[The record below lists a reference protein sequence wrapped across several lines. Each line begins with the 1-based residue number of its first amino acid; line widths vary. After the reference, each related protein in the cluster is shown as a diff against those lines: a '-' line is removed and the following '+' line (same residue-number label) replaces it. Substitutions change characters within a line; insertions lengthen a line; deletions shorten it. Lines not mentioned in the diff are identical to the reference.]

1 MGALSELRKKYGL
14 DPYASNREKPAVMF
28 DPKTGRQTVVPR
40 SMPREESERAANDS
54 GPSSASEPKSE
65 EDLIKSRAN
74 RRQTSAREK
83 YANRDKE
90 LTDAKTAVDTAALD
104 NDKAV
109 LEEALYNLYAAQE
122 SSFDRAVA
130 KAESK
135 LEQAKRQ
142 NENNKSRAI
151 SAAGAKAE
159 QLKQSQDLAQPK
171 QELEAARA
179 AQYYHNQ
186 NKTVAA
192 IEEDIKNS
200 PEYFAALNE
209 VQQENDTSGG
219 NIHERGMV
227 QGTYGQRKID
237 AVTDEQK
244 AVQRVLEQRGDT
256 EKLADYNEY
265 LSQTTNKQLAEEDY
279 EKLQN
284 SGKVAQLLGYL
295 GGGLGGVASW
305 GATGVE
311 NIRRALGGEYRPID
325 TNSEWYSGSRVQ
337 AQAEEELL
345 KDIDS
350 PAARWFAQAGLSL
363 ADMAVKLP
371 FGPVGMMAAFGAE
384 TAGNVAYDSLQ
395 RGATPDQAFANG
407 TIAGLAEGLVSAIP
421 VDRLFKVARGGA
433 SALLSKQG
441 VKQVLQQAGLEAN
454 EELITQYSQTIADIA
469 TMGNKSNW
477 ALEYQDYIAQGY
489 SDKEAKEMT
498 NFDFFIKEPLLAA
511 AAGGMM
517 GGIMGAGATAKSGGL
532 SKTGKRQ
539 TELANLKQLQQILDE
554 LKERMTANGSNLLA
568 AAPEHLMLA
577 SPYTEENI
585 YFLPEGSLGQR
596 LALPEGER
604 PLAIGRQ
611 GEPMLYADKNGEI
624 SLDKPWER
632 AAPPT
637 PETNFIADRFGNVQ
651 NAAIKGF
658 LPEKTGAENSWES
671 LVNEKLSK
679 AKGEEL
685 SRLLQEIEERIA
697 LLQIE
702 KNQALAA
709 LPQQVPNNAFSED
722 VRSAIIEERTK
733 YIEQSYAEAL
743 ERLEKMAAE
752 AEIRQAVYGNEVLA
766 NANKSSGQN
775 VPEANNIVRV
785 MSAEAQKAEYDR
797 EMAVLYVQWQYELAQ
812 IQEMP
817 DGRVKDRRIQELKD
831 WCEQEINKLK
841 NKYHQPLVS
850 ITQNGYNVD
859 NGGMN
864 NGEQTANYDRW
875 GMGENQPAGSYRG
888 IYEGL
893 PRMQESSSG
902 ITSGGENGFG
912 NSGVSGQFRLTVS
925 PSIDEALTH
934 EKVPVIGLKDY
945 SNNYNSFAAGLQRNI
960 EENPFG
966 AFVSPHKASELA
978 ADGTK
983 VFMAPDGYTGFA
995 VFSDGNIG
1003 AVFNNENRP
1012 GGARKATLRE
1022 MIPTALYH
1030 GGNKLDCFD
1039 GALTKMYAQYG
1050 FIPVCKIAFDDAQA
1064 PANWNYERDGRPDI
1078 IFWMHNGDSPETV
1091 IDKMGTYPTP
1101 DTSNLPHFGTD
1112 YDKAYAYRDILQA
1125 TGFREDS
1132 FPSVPSEPTE
1142 NIPGDTVA
1150 NNATFNNS
1158 LTQAGNKEPVFSMP
1172 ETKGIEKDLGASEGQ
1187 EEKAFSQFAN
1197 ENIQKAAENDRVSRE
1212 IASALAGKT
1221 HKISSREKVADK
1233 ARETINKYGMEA
1245 IANYLNKKA
1254 IDNKAATD
1262 TEIAAGIMAIQE
1274 YSRLS
1279 RQNSQGSNDEYGAK
1293 ALDLANVMDSLAT
1306 TAGRALN
1313 MYKIIQKE
1321 LPGGLLRYANRQLQK
1336 EDLPPLEQDEI
1347 NTFNDLL
1354 EMSNRAEELND
1365 LTEQIIKDKKSL
1377 LNKDK
1382 IRGKAALKAIEAK
1395 IAEMFPDMSKEY
1407 RGYAAQVLLYKDS
1420 SEIGDWMTLLTQ
1432 KMVADKKPATA
1443 VDKYRAYQRI
1453 NLLLNTKTNLR
1464 NIGGNAMQTILETTS
1479 DAVGT
1484 GIDKLIAGKTGNRTV
1499 AMPSAKAAWEG
1510 AIKGGSD
1517 AISAYRTNTLG
1528 IQGDNRYADNQ
1539 VSPSDVFSNGNI
1551 LGRIGNRLNKATS
1564 FLLTF
1569 GDKIFSGSRE
1579 AVVKQELTQ
1588 LREQGK
1594 LDITDEEIAEI
1605 ARRQALQVTYQD
1617 DTGLSDFIINTRRNI
1632 SGETKA
1638 KRKNSS
1644 PNAIRALFAYTTL
1657 PFAKTPA
1664 NVLYRTLEYSAPGLV
1679 KSCID
1684 VAKIRKGGWD
1694 ITPAQQRRLV
1704 SAVSRGIVGVGL
1716 EGLGAI
1722 LFANNLLSGSAPD
1735 DEAEKKEREMLG
1747 ITDNSVKVKV
1757 GDKYYWV
1764 DFSSLGPLPAA
1775 MNVGANIYKEIT
1787 DEFGEDPSVAAAAL
1801 DVIKTML
1808 AAPINDVT
1816 GDSLWE
1822 GIIDIA
1828 DYAHE
1833 NDVAGLI
1840 QEVLG
1845 DTAVQMVPLSSF
1857 MRAVTTLTDPYVR
1870 ETSSEG
1876 EIGWTGNRIISQIPL
1891 LSSTLPIKYDVHGEA
1906 KKRAIGDS
1914 FADKLYSA
1922 FFAVGNAS
1930 EDKSKDEVVEELLR
1944 LYNDSEDSSV
1954 LLDKAPYSI
1963 KKGGETY
1970 PLVGENRSQY
1980 QHTMGSLGKG
1990 TVNELINSPEFNYA
2004 TTEQQIDMVA
2014 KALGYGKDTAKTDFF
2029 DQTGVAY
2036 DKDSYKLKYRLD
2048 RAKSYG
2054 VDPGVAVTVYDR
2066 MGKVDGNGPKA
2077 TILINTAGLTK
2088 DQQKKIAHDYF
2099 GEKSETFSNNLAT
2112 AIDNNYAEEF
2122 VNAYTR
2128 KNSYKYDI
2136 EQVSDYLNATG
2147 LSYRQKAKIMEMLNW
2162 GYGGQRSPKQYTK
2175 YLN

>member
-14 DPYASNREKPAVMF
+14 DPYASNRDKPAVML
-28 DPKTGRQTVVPR
+28 DPKTGRQTAVPR
-40 SMPREESERAANDS
+40 SMPREENERAANDG
-54 GPSSASEPKSE
+54 GPSSASEPKDVRSSLYGKTKEMREKRKENALKKSE
-65 EDLIKSRAN
+65 EDLIKSREN

-209 VQQENDTSGG
+209 VQQEGNTSGG

-256 EKLADYNEY
+256 EKLAGYNEY

-295 GGGLGGVASW
+295 GGGLGGAASW

-454 EELITQYSQTIADIA
+454 EELVTQYSQTIADIA

-539 TELANLKQLQQILDE
+539 VELANLKQLQQVLDE

-585 YFLPEGSLGQR
+585 YSLPEGSLGQR
-596 LALPEGER
+596 LALPEGEQ

-611 GEPMLYADKNGEI
+611 GESMFYTGENGEI

-632 AAPPT
+632 PQPQT
-637 PETNFIADRFGNVQ
+637 DFTADRFGNAQ
-651 NAAIKGF
+651 NAAIRGF

-709 LPQQVPNNAFSED
+709 LPQQVPDSAFSED
-722 VRSAIIEERTK
+722 ARSAIIEERTK

-752 AEIRQAVYGNEVLA
+752 AEIRQAVYGNEALA
-766 NANKSSGQN
+766 NANKFSGQN
-775 VPEANNIVRV
+775 VPEANNIVRM
-785 MSAEAQKAEYDR
+785 MSDEAQKAEYDR
-797 EMAVLYVQWQYELAQ
+797 EISVLYVQCQYELAQ

-817 DGRVKDRRIQELKD
+817 DGPAKNRRIQKLKD
-831 WCEQEINKLK
+831 WYEQEASKLK
-841 NKYHQPLVS
+841 NKYHQPLVN
-850 ITQNGYNVD
+850 ITQNSYNID
-859 NGGMN
+859 NGGTN
-864 NGEQTANYDRW
+864 SGEQTANYDRL

-888 IYEGL
+888 IKEDI
-893 PRMQESSSG
+893 SSS
-902 ITSGGENGFG
+902 
-912 NSGVSGQFRLTVS
+912 
-925 PSIDEALTH
+925 
-934 EKVPVIGLKDY
+934 VPPK
-945 SNNYNSFAAGLQRNI
+945 
-960 EENPFG
+960 
-966 AFVSPHKASELA
+966 
-978 ADGTK
+978 
-983 VFMAPDGYTGFA
+983 
-995 VFSDGNIG
+995 
-1003 AVFNNENRP
+1003 
-1012 GGARKATLRE
+1012 
-1022 MIPTALYH
+1022 
-1030 GGNKLDCFD
+1030 
-1039 GALTKMYAQYG
+1039 
-1050 FIPVCKIAFDDAQA
+1050 
-1064 PANWNYERDGRPDI
+1064 
-1078 IFWMHNGDSPETV
+1078 
-1091 IDKMGTYPTP
+1091 
-1101 DTSNLPHFGTD
+1101 
-1112 YDKAYAYRDILQA
+1112 
-1125 TGFREDS
+1125 
-1132 FPSVPSEPTE
+1132 PTE
-1142 NIPGDTVA
+1142 NIPNGA
-1150 NNATFNNS
+1150 NTNSTTPDIS
-1158 LTQAGNKEPVFSMP
+1158 LTQAGNKEPASSMP
-1172 ETKGIEKDLGASEGQ
+1172 ETKGIEKDLRASEGQ
-1187 EEKAFSQFAN
+1187 GEEVLSQFAN
-1197 ENIQKAAENDRVSRE
+1197 ENIQKAAESDRVSRE

-1221 HKISSREKVADK
+1221 HKISSREKVVDK
-1233 ARETINKYGMEA
+1233 ARKTINKYGMEA
-1245 IANYLNKKA
+1245 IADYLNKKA

-1354 EMSNRAEELND
+1354 EMSNRAGELND

-1407 RGYAAQVLLYKDS
+1407 RGYAAKVLLYKDS

-1453 NLLLNTKTNLR
+1453 NLLLNTMTNLR

-1479 DAVGT
+1479 DVVGT
-1484 GIDKLIAGKTGNRTV
+1484 GIDKLISGKTGNRTV

-1517 AISAYRTNTLG
+1517 AILAYRTNTLG
-1528 IQGDNRYADNQ
+1528 IQGENRYADNQ

-1551 LGRIGNRLNKATS
+1551 LGRIGNPLNKGTS

-1579 AVVKQELTQ
+1579 AVVKQELSQ

-1632 SGETKA
+1632 SGEAKA
-1638 KRKNSS
+1638 RRKNSS

-1808 AAPINDVT
+1808 AAPINDVS

-1822 GIIDIA
+1822 GLVDAFNYID
-1828 DYAHE
+1828 E
-1833 NDVAGLI
+1833 KDVAGLM

-1845 DTAVQMVPLSSF
+1845 DAAVQMVPLSSF

-1876 EIGWTGNRIISQIPL
+1876 EIGWTGNRIISQIPF

-2029 DQTGVAY
+2029 DQTEVAY

-2054 VDPGVAVTVYDR
+2054 VDPGVTVAVYDR

-2088 DQQKKIAHDYF
+2088 DQRKKIAHDYF

-2112 AIDNNYAEEF
+2112 AIDNNYAKEF

-2128 KNSYKYDI
+2128 KNSYDYDI

-2147 LSYRQKAKIMEMLNW
+2147 LSYRQKVKIMEMLNW
-2162 GYGGQRSPKQYTK
+2162 GRGGKQTPKQYTK

>member
-1 MGALSELRKKYGL
+1 
-14 DPYASNREKPAVMF
+14 
-28 DPKTGRQTVVPR
+28 
-40 SMPREESERAANDS
+40 
-54 GPSSASEPKSE
+54 
-65 EDLIKSRAN
+65 
-74 RRQTSAREK
+74 
-83 YANRDKE
+83 
-90 LTDAKTAVDTAALD
+90 
-104 NDKAV
+104 
-109 LEEALYNLYAAQE
+109 
-122 SSFDRAVA
+122 
-130 KAESK
+130 
-135 LEQAKRQ
+135 
-142 NENNKSRAI
+142 
-151 SAAGAKAE
+151 
-159 QLKQSQDLAQPK
+159 
-171 QELEAARA
+171 
-179 AQYYHNQ
+179 
-186 NKTVAA
+186 
-192 IEEDIKNS
+192 
-200 PEYFAALNE
+200 
-209 VQQENDTSGG
+209 
-219 NIHERGMV
+219 
-227 QGTYGQRKID
+227 
-237 AVTDEQK
+237 
-244 AVQRVLEQRGDT
+244 
-256 EKLADYNEY
+256 
-265 LSQTTNKQLAEEDY
+265 
-279 EKLQN
+279 
-284 SGKVAQLLGYL
+284 
-295 GGGLGGVASW
+295 
-305 GATGVE
+305 
-311 NIRRALGGEYRPID
+311 
-325 TNSEWYSGSRVQ
+325 
-337 AQAEEELL
+337 
-345 KDIDS
+345 
-350 PAARWFAQAGLSL
+350 
-363 ADMAVKLP
+363 
-371 FGPVGMMAAFGAE
+371 
-384 TAGNVAYDSLQ
+384 
-395 RGATPDQAFANG
+395 
-407 TIAGLAEGLVSAIP
+407 
-421 VDRLFKVARGGA
+421 
-433 SALLSKQG
+433 
-441 VKQVLQQAGLEAN
+441 
-454 EELITQYSQTIADIA
+454 
-469 TMGNKSNW
+469 
-477 ALEYQDYIAQGY
+477 
-489 SDKEAKEMT
+489 
-498 NFDFFIKEPLLAA
+498 
-511 AAGGMM
+511 M
-517 GGIMGAGATAKSGGL
+517 GGIMGAGATAKSGGFSNKSAQQADIEQLGQALDSVKEQNAGQMVGLDIDPETENGAQASDIAPEATQSEKSIL
-532 SKTGKRQ
+532 SSKEDLNEQLNLLTIQLNQDLAAVSEQFPESQYPPEIREAL
-539 TELANLKQLQQILDE
+539 TEQEQE
-554 LKERMTANGSNLLA
+554 RLKEEYSQNVN
-568 AAPEHLMLA
+568 
-577 SPYTEENI
+577 
-585 YFLPEGSLGQR
+585 R
-596 LALPEGER
+596 LR
-604 PLAIGRQ
+604 
-611 GEPMLYADKNGEI
+611 K
-624 SLDKPWER
+624 
-632 AAPPT
+632 
-637 PETNFIADRFGNVQ
+637 
-651 NAAIKGF
+651 
-658 LPEKTGAENSWES
+658 
-671 LVNEKLSK
+671 
-679 AKGEEL
+679 
-685 SRLLQEIEERIA
+685 
-697 LLQIE
+697 
-702 KNQALAA
+702 
-709 LPQQVPNNAFSED
+709 
-722 VRSAIIEERTK
+722 
-733 YIEQSYAEAL
+733 EAL
-743 ERLEKMAAE
+743 EI
-752 AEIRQAVYGNEVLA
+752 EIQGLYEEENAVNNEIDAA
-766 NANKSSGQN
+766 NA
-775 VPEANNIVRV
+775 
-785 MSAEAQKAEYDR
+785 
-797 EMAVLYVQWQYELAQ
+797 
-812 IQEMP
+812 
-817 DGRVKDRRIQELKD
+817 
-831 WCEQEINKLK
+831 
-841 NKYHQPLVS
+841 
-850 ITQNGYNVD
+850 D
-859 NGGMN
+859 N
-864 NGEQTANYDRW
+864 TA
-875 GMGENQPAGSYRG
+875 
-888 IYEGL
+888 
-893 PRMQESSSG
+893 
-902 ITSGGENGFG
+902 
-912 NSGVSGQFRLTVS
+912 
-925 PSIDEALTH
+925 
-934 EKVPVIGLKDY
+934 
-945 SNNYNSFAAGLQRNI
+945 
-960 EENPFG
+960 
-966 AFVSPHKASELA
+966 
-978 ADGTK
+978 
-983 VFMAPDGYTGFA
+983 
-995 VFSDGNIG
+995 
-1003 AVFNNENRP
+1003 
-1012 GGARKATLRE
+1012 
-1022 MIPTALYH
+1022 
-1030 GGNKLDCFD
+1030 
-1039 GALTKMYAQYG
+1039 
-1050 FIPVCKIAFDDAQA
+1050 
-1064 PANWNYERDGRPDI
+1064 
-1078 IFWMHNGDSPETV
+1078 
-1091 IDKMGTYPTP
+1091 
-1101 DTSNLPHFGTD
+1101 
-1112 YDKAYAYRDILQA
+1112 
-1125 TGFREDS
+1125 
-1132 FPSVPSEPTE
+1132 
-1142 NIPGDTVA
+1142 
-1150 NNATFNNS
+1150 NNS
-1158 LTQAGNKEPVFSMP
+1158 LTQAGNKEPASSMP
-1172 ETKGIEKDLGASEGQ
+1172 ETKGIEKDLRASEGQ
-1187 EEKAFSQFAN
+1187 GEKVFSQFAN
-1197 ENIQKAAENDRVSRE
+1197 ENIQKAAESDRINRE

-1221 HKISSREKVADK
+1221 HKISSQEKVADT
-1233 ARETINKYGMEA
+1233 ARKTINKYGMEA

-1254 IDNKAATD
+1254 INNKAATD

-1354 EMSNRAEELND
+1354 EMSKRAEELND

-1407 RGYAAQVLLYKDS
+1407 RGYAAKVLLYKDS

-1453 NLLLNTKTNLR
+1453 NLLLNVKTNLR

-1479 DAVGT
+1479 DVVGT
-1484 GIDKLIAGKTGNRTV
+1484 GIDKLISGKTGNRTV

-1510 AIKGGSD
+1510 AIRGGSD
-1517 AISAYRTNTLG
+1517 AILAYRTNTLG

-1551 LGRIGNRLNKATS
+1551 LGRTGNPLNKATS

-1638 KRKNSS
+1638 KRENSS

-1684 VAKIRKGGWD
+1684 VARIRKGGWD

-1787 DEFGEDPSVAAAAL
+1787 DEFGEGPSVANAAL
-1801 DVIKTML
+1801 DVIENIL
-1808 AAPINDVT
+1808 AAPINDVS

-1822 GIIDIA
+1822 GLVDTFNYL
-1828 DYAHE
+1828 DDK
-1833 NDVAGLI
+1833 DVAGLM
-1840 QEVLG
+1840 QETLG
-1845 DTAVQMVPLSSF
+1845 DAAVQMVPLSSF

-1876 EIGWTGNRIISQIPL
+1876 EIGWTGNRIISQIPF

-1906 KKRAIGDS
+1906 KKRAIGDN

-1922 FFAVGNAS
+1922 FFAIGNAS

-1970 PLVGENRSQY
+1970 PLVGEDRSQY

-2014 KALGYGKDTAKTDFF
+2014 KALGYGEDTAKTDFF
-2029 DQTGVAY
+2029 DQTEVAY

-2054 VDPGVAVTVYDR
+2054 VAPGVAVTVYDR

-2162 GYGGQRSPKQYTK
+2162 GYGGKRSPKQYTK

>member
-1 MGALSELRKKYGL
+1 M
-14 DPYASNREKPAVMF
+14 
-28 DPKTGRQTVVPR
+28 
-40 SMPREESERAANDS
+40 
-54 GPSSASEPKSE
+54 
-65 EDLIKSRAN
+65 
-74 RRQTSAREK
+74 
-83 YANRDKE
+83 
-90 LTDAKTAVDTAALD
+90 
-104 NDKAV
+104 
-109 LEEALYNLYAAQE
+109 
-122 SSFDRAVA
+122 
-130 KAESK
+130 
-135 LEQAKRQ
+135 
-142 NENNKSRAI
+142 
-151 SAAGAKAE
+151 
-159 QLKQSQDLAQPK
+159 
-171 QELEAARA
+171 
-179 AQYYHNQ
+179 
-186 NKTVAA
+186 
-192 IEEDIKNS
+192 
-200 PEYFAALNE
+200 
-209 VQQENDTSGG
+209 
-219 NIHERGMV
+219 
-227 QGTYGQRKID
+227 
-237 AVTDEQK
+237 
-244 AVQRVLEQRGDT
+244 
-256 EKLADYNEY
+256 
-265 LSQTTNKQLAEEDY
+265 SQTTNKQLAEEDY

-295 GGGLGGVASW
+295 GGGLGGAASW

-371 FGPVGMMAAFGAE
+371 FGPAGMMVAFGAE

-407 TIAGLAEGLVSAIP
+407 TIAGLAESLVSAIP

-454 EELITQYSQTIADIA
+454 EELITQYAQTIADIA

-517 GGIMGAGATAKSGGL
+517 GGIMGTGATAKSGGL
-532 SKTGKRQ
+532 SNKSAQQADIEQLGQALDGVKEQ
-539 TELANLKQLQQILDE
+539 NAGQMAELDIDPETENGVQASDIAPEATQSEKSILSSKEDLNEQLNLLTIQLNQDLATVSEQFPESQYPPEIREALIEQEQERLKEEYSQNVNRLRKEALEIEIQGLYEEENAVNNEIDAAVDKIYNYVYGGEENGNGNRRLLGQQILSGAQQGI
-554 LKERMTANGSNLLA
+554 TTGGSGKASVSDSPRSGDVSGSSGFAINKDSAGKLL
-568 AAPEHLMLA
+568 P
-577 SPYTEENI
+577 
-585 YFLPEGSLGQR
+585 
-596 LALPEGER
+596 
-604 PLAIGRQ
+604 
-611 GEPMLYADKNGEI
+611 
-624 SLDKPWER
+624 
-632 AAPPT
+632 
-637 PETNFIADRFGNVQ
+637 PETQKRLKDTDITDENGNVLELFHWTP
-651 NAAIKGF
+651 NTEFTEFGEGDIGF
-658 LPEKTGAENSWES
+658 HFGSE
-671 LVNEKLSK
+671 
-679 AKGEEL
+679 
-685 SRLLQEIEERIA
+685 
-697 LLQIE
+697 
-702 KNQALAA
+702 NQATNRAINTGHD
-709 LPQQVPNNAFSED
+709 PETD
-722 VRSAIIEERTK
+722 GRYVRVYLNIKHPAIITSDQYGWGASQTAFQAWRSG
-733 YIEQSYAEAL
+733 YITQ
-743 ERLEKMAAE
+743 
-752 AEIRQAVYGNEVLA
+752 
-766 NANKSSGQN
+766 
-775 VPEANNIVRV
+775 
-785 MSAEAQKAEYDR
+785 AEYDNIFR
-797 EMAVLYVQWQYELAQ
+797 LSQQYG
-812 IQEMP
+812 I
-817 DGRVKDRRIQELKD
+817 
-831 WCEQEINKLK
+831 
-841 NKYHQPLVS
+841 
-850 ITQNGYNVD
+850 
-859 NGGMN
+859 
-864 NGEQTANYDRW
+864 NYDSAASKAFRELLESKGYD
-875 GMGENQPAGSYRG
+875 GMIYRNDF
-888 IYEGL
+888 E
-893 PRMQESSSG
+893 
-902 ITSGGENGFG
+902 
-912 NSGVSGQFRLTVS
+912 
-925 PSIDEALTH
+925 
-934 EKVPVIGLKDY
+934 
-945 SNNYNSFAAGLQRNI
+945 
-960 EENPFG
+960 
-966 AFVSPHKASELA
+966 
-978 ADGTK
+978 ADGDSYIA
-983 VFMAPDGYTGFA
+983 FHPEQIIWA
-995 VFSDGNIG
+995 DGN
-1003 AVFNNENRP
+1003 ADN
-1012 GGARKATLRE
+1012 
-1022 MIPTALYH
+1022 TA
-1030 GGNKLDCFD
+1030 
-1039 GALTKMYAQYG
+1039 
-1050 FIPVCKIAFDDAQA
+1050 
-1064 PANWNYERDGRPDI
+1064 
-1078 IFWMHNGDSPETV
+1078 
-1091 IDKMGTYPTP
+1091 
-1101 DTSNLPHFGTD
+1101 
-1112 YDKAYAYRDILQA
+1112 
-1125 TGFREDS
+1125 
-1132 FPSVPSEPTE
+1132 
-1142 NIPGDTVA
+1142 
-1150 NNATFNNS
+1150 NNS
-1158 LTQAGNKEPVFSMP
+1158 LTQAGNEEPVFSMP

-1187 EEKAFSQFAN
+1187 GEEVLSQFAN
-1197 ENIQKAAENDRVSRE
+1197 ENIQNAAESDKVSRE

-1221 HKISSREKVADK
+1221 HRISSREKVADT
-1233 ARETINKYGMEA
+1233 ARKTINKYGMEA

-1336 EDLPPLEQDEI
+1336 ENLPPLEQDEI

-1354 EMSNRAEELND
+1354 EMSNRAEELDD

-1382 IRGKAALKAIEAK
+1382 IRGKAALKAIEAR

-1407 RGYAAQVLLYKDS
+1407 RGYAAQILLYKDS

-1432 KMVADKKPATA
+1432 KMVADKMPATA
-1443 VDKYRAYQRI
+1443 VDKYRAFQRI
-1453 NLLLNTKTNLR
+1453 NLLLNVKTNLR

-1479 DAVGT
+1479 DVVGT
-1484 GIDKLIAGKTGNRTV
+1484 GIDKLISEKTGNRTV

-1517 AISAYRTNTLG
+1517 AILAYRTNTLG
-1528 IQGDNRYADNQ
+1528 VQGENRYADNQ

-1551 LGRIGNRLNKATS
+1551 LGRTGNRLNKGTS
-1564 FLLTF
+1564 FLLAF

-1579 AVVKQELTQ
+1579 AVVKQELMQ

-1638 KRKNSS
+1638 KRENSS
-1644 PNAIRALFAYTTL
+1644 PNAIRTLFAYTTL
-1657 PFAKTPA
+1657 PFAKTPP

-1716 EGLGAI
+1716 QGLGAI

-1787 DEFGEDPSVAAAAL
+1787 DEFGEGPSVANAAL
-1801 DVIKTML
+1801 DVIENIL
-1808 AAPINDVT
+1808 AAPINDVS

-1822 GIIDIA
+1822 GLVDTFNYL
-1828 DYAHE
+1828 DDK
-1833 NDVAGLI
+1833 DVAGLM
-1840 QEVLG
+1840 QETLG
-1845 DTAVQMVPLSSF
+1845 DAAVQMVPLSSF

-1876 EIGWTGNRIISQIPL
+1876 EIGWTGNRIISQIPF

-1906 KKRAIGDS
+1906 KKRAIGDN

-1930 EDKSKDEVVEELLR
+1930 EDKSKDKAVEELLR

-2004 TTEQQIDMVA
+2004 TTDQQIDMVA
-2014 KALGYGKDTAKTDFF
+2014 KALGYGEDTAKTDFF
-2029 DQTGVAY
+2029 DQTEVAY

-2054 VDPGVAVTVYDR
+2054 VDPGVAITVYDR
-2066 MGKVDGNGPKA
+2066 MGKVGGNGPKA

-2088 DQQKKIAHDYF
+2088 DQKKKIAYDYF
-2099 GEKSETFSNNLAT
+2099 GESSETFSDSLAT

-2128 KNSYKYDI
+2128 KNSYDYGI

-2147 LSYRQKAKIMEMLNW
+2147 LSYRQKVKIMEMLNL
-2162 GYGGQRSPKQYTK
+2162 GTK

>member
-14 DPYASNREKPAVMF
+14 DPYASNRDKPAVLV
-28 DPKTGRQTVVPR
+28 DPKTGRQTAVPR
-40 SMPREESERAANDS
+40 SMPREESERAANDGS
-54 GPSSASEPKSE
+54 PSSASEPKDVRSSLYGKTKEMREKRKENALKKSE
-65 EDLIKSRAN
+65 EDLIKSREN

-109 LEEALYNLYAAQE
+109 LEEALYNLYTAQE

-171 QELEAARA
+171 QELESARA

-209 VQQENDTSGG
+209 VQQEGNTSGG

-295 GGGLGGVASW
+295 GGGLGGAASW

-454 EELITQYSQTIADIA
+454 EELITQYAQTIADIA

-532 SKTGKRQ
+532 SNKSAQQ
-539 TELANLKQLQQILDE
+539 TDIEQLGQALDSVKEQNAGQMAELDIDPETENGVQASDIAPEATQSEKSILGSKEDLNEQLNLPTIQLNQDLAAVSEQFPESQYLPEIREALIE
-554 LKERMTANGSNLLA
+554 QEQERLKEEYSQNVN
-568 AAPEHLMLA
+568 
-577 SPYTEENI
+577 
-585 YFLPEGSLGQR
+585 R
-596 LALPEGER
+596 LR
-604 PLAIGRQ
+604 
-611 GEPMLYADKNGEI
+611 K
-624 SLDKPWER
+624 
-632 AAPPT
+632 
-637 PETNFIADRFGNVQ
+637 
-651 NAAIKGF
+651 
-658 LPEKTGAENSWES
+658 
-671 LVNEKLSK
+671 
-679 AKGEEL
+679 
-685 SRLLQEIEERIA
+685 
-697 LLQIE
+697 
-702 KNQALAA
+702 
-709 LPQQVPNNAFSED
+709 
-722 VRSAIIEERTK
+722 
-733 YIEQSYAEAL
+733 EAL
-743 ERLEKMAAE
+743 EIEIQGLYEEENAANN
-752 AEIRQAVYGNEVLA
+752 EIDAA
-766 NANKSSGQN
+766 NA
-775 VPEANNIVRV
+775 
-785 MSAEAQKAEYDR
+785 
-797 EMAVLYVQWQYELAQ
+797 
-812 IQEMP
+812 
-817 DGRVKDRRIQELKD
+817 
-831 WCEQEINKLK
+831 
-841 NKYHQPLVS
+841 
-850 ITQNGYNVD
+850 D
-859 NGGMN
+859 N
-864 NGEQTANYDRW
+864 TA
-875 GMGENQPAGSYRG
+875 
-888 IYEGL
+888 
-893 PRMQESSSG
+893 
-902 ITSGGENGFG
+902 
-912 NSGVSGQFRLTVS
+912 
-925 PSIDEALTH
+925 
-934 EKVPVIGLKDY
+934 
-945 SNNYNSFAAGLQRNI
+945 
-960 EENPFG
+960 
-966 AFVSPHKASELA
+966 
-978 ADGTK
+978 
-983 VFMAPDGYTGFA
+983 
-995 VFSDGNIG
+995 
-1003 AVFNNENRP
+1003 
-1012 GGARKATLRE
+1012 
-1022 MIPTALYH
+1022 
-1030 GGNKLDCFD
+1030 
-1039 GALTKMYAQYG
+1039 
-1050 FIPVCKIAFDDAQA
+1050 
-1064 PANWNYERDGRPDI
+1064 
-1078 IFWMHNGDSPETV
+1078 
-1091 IDKMGTYPTP
+1091 
-1101 DTSNLPHFGTD
+1101 
-1112 YDKAYAYRDILQA
+1112 
-1125 TGFREDS
+1125 
-1132 FPSVPSEPTE
+1132 
-1142 NIPGDTVA
+1142 
-1150 NNATFNNS
+1150 NNS
-1158 LTQAGNKEPVFSMP
+1158 LTQAGNKEPASSMP
-1172 ETKGIEKDLGASEGQ
+1172 ETKGIEKYLGASKGQ
-1187 EEKAFSQFAN
+1187 GDEALSQFAN
-1197 ENIQKAAENDRVSRE
+1197 KNIQNAAESDRVSRE

-1245 IANYLNKKA
+1245 IADYLNKKA
-1254 IDNKAATD
+1254 INNKAATD

-1336 EDLPPLEQDEI
+1336 ENLPPLEQDEI

-1354 EMSNRAEELND
+1354 EMSKRAEELND

-1407 RGYAAQVLLYKDS
+1407 RGYAAQILLYKDS

-1479 DAVGT
+1479 DMVGT

-1517 AISAYRTNTLG
+1517 AVLAYRTNTLG

-1551 LGRIGNRLNKATS
+1551 LGRTGNPLNKATS

-1617 DTGLSDFIINTRRNI
+1617 DTGLSDFIINTRHNI

-1644 PNAIRALFAYTTL
+1644 PNAIRTLFAYTTL

-1704 SAVSRGIVGVGL
+1704 SAVSKGIVGVGL

-1845 DTAVQMVPLSSF
+1845 DAAVQMVPLSSF

-1876 EIGWTGNRIISQIPL
+1876 EIGWTGNRIISQIPF
-1891 LSSTLPIKYDVHGEA
+1891 LSSTLPVKYDVHGEA
-1906 KKRAIGDS
+1906 KKRAIGDN

-1922 FFAVGNAS
+1922 FFAIGNAS

-2029 DQTGVAY
+2029 DQTEVAY

-2054 VDPGVAVTVYDR
+2054 VAPGVAVAVYDR

-2099 GEKSETFSNNLAT
+2099 GESSETFSNNLAT

-2147 LSYRQKAKIMEMLNW
+2147 LNYRQKAKIMEMLNW
-2162 GYGGQRSPKQYTK
+2162 GYGGKRSPKQYTK

>member
-14 DPYASNREKPAVMF
+14 DPYASNRDKPAVML

-40 SMPREESERAANDS
+40 STPREESERAANDG
-54 GPSSASEPKSE
+54 GPSSASEPKDVRSSLYGKTKEMREKRKENALKKSE
-65 EDLIKSRAN
+65 EDLIKSRDN
-74 RRQTSAREK
+74 RRQTSARER

-109 LEEALYNLYAAQE
+109 LEEALYNLYTAQE

-142 NENNKSRAI
+142 NENSKTKAI

-192 IEEDIKNS
+192 IEEDIRNS

-209 VQQENDTSGG
+209 VQQEGNTSGG

-295 GGGLGGVASW
+295 GGGLGGAASW

-517 GGIMGAGATAKSGGL
+517 GGIMGAGATAKSGGFSNKSAQQADIEQLGQALDSVKEQNAGQMAELDIDPETENGVQASDIAPEATQNEKSIL
-532 SKTGKRQ
+532 SSKENLNEQLNLLTIQ
-539 TELANLKQLQQILDE
+539 LNQDLAAVSEQFPESQYPPEIREALIEQEQE
-554 LKERMTANGSNLLA
+554 RLKEEYSQNVN
-568 AAPEHLMLA
+568 
-577 SPYTEENI
+577 
-585 YFLPEGSLGQR
+585 R
-596 LALPEGER
+596 LR
-604 PLAIGRQ
+604 
-611 GEPMLYADKNGEI
+611 K
-624 SLDKPWER
+624 
-632 AAPPT
+632 
-637 PETNFIADRFGNVQ
+637 
-651 NAAIKGF
+651 
-658 LPEKTGAENSWES
+658 
-671 LVNEKLSK
+671 
-679 AKGEEL
+679 
-685 SRLLQEIEERIA
+685 
-697 LLQIE
+697 
-702 KNQALAA
+702 
-709 LPQQVPNNAFSED
+709 
-722 VRSAIIEERTK
+722 
-733 YIEQSYAEAL
+733 EAL
-743 ERLEKMAAE
+743 EI
-752 AEIRQAVYGNEVLA
+752 EIQGLYEEENAVNNEIDAA
-766 NANKSSGQN
+766 NADNT
-775 VPEANNIVRV
+775 ANN
-785 MSAEAQKAEYDR
+785 
-797 EMAVLYVQWQYELAQ
+797 
-812 IQEMP
+812 
-817 DGRVKDRRIQELKD
+817 
-831 WCEQEINKLK
+831 N
-841 NKYHQPLVS
+841 
-850 ITQNGYNVD
+850 
-859 NGGMN
+859 
-864 NGEQTANYDRW
+864 
-875 GMGENQPAGSYRG
+875 
-888 IYEGL
+888 
-893 PRMQESSSG
+893 
-902 ITSGGENGFG
+902 
-912 NSGVSGQFRLTVS
+912 
-925 PSIDEALTH
+925 
-934 EKVPVIGLKDY
+934 
-945 SNNYNSFAAGLQRNI
+945 
-960 EENPFG
+960 
-966 AFVSPHKASELA
+966 
-978 ADGTK
+978 
-983 VFMAPDGYTGFA
+983 
-995 VFSDGNIG
+995 
-1003 AVFNNENRP
+1003 
-1012 GGARKATLRE
+1012 
-1022 MIPTALYH
+1022 
-1030 GGNKLDCFD
+1030 
-1039 GALTKMYAQYG
+1039 
-1050 FIPVCKIAFDDAQA
+1050 
-1064 PANWNYERDGRPDI
+1064 
-1078 IFWMHNGDSPETV
+1078 
-1091 IDKMGTYPTP
+1091 
-1101 DTSNLPHFGTD
+1101 
-1112 YDKAYAYRDILQA
+1112 
-1125 TGFREDS
+1125 
-1132 FPSVPSEPTE
+1132 
-1142 NIPGDTVA
+1142 
-1150 NNATFNNS
+1150 

-1172 ETKGIEKDLGASEGQ
+1172 ETKGIEKDLGASKGQ
-1187 EEKAFSQFAN
+1187 GDEALSQFAN
-1197 ENIQKAAENDRVSRE
+1197 KNIQNAAESDRINRE
-1212 IASALAGKT
+1212 IAAALAGKT
-1221 HKISSREKVADK
+1221 HKISSQEKVADK

-1245 IANYLNKKA
+1245 IADYLNKKA

-1321 LPGGLLRYANRQLQK
+1321 LPGGLLRYANRQLYR
-1336 EDLPPLEQDEI
+1336 DGLPPLEQDEI

-1382 IRGKAALKAIEAK
+1382 IRGKAALKAIEAR

-1407 RGYAAQVLLYKDS
+1407 REYAAQVLLYKDS
-1420 SEIGDWMTLLTQ
+1420 SEIGDWMMLLTQ
-1432 KMVADKKPATA
+1432 KMVADKRPATA

-1453 NLLLNTKTNLR
+1453 NLLLNVKTNLR

-1479 DAVGT
+1479 DIVGT
-1484 GIDKLIAGKTGNRTV
+1484 GVDKLIAGKTGNRTV

-1517 AISAYRTNTLG
+1517 AVLAYRTNTLG

-1551 LGRIGNRLNKATS
+1551 LGKTGNPLNKATS

-1644 PNAIRALFAYTTL
+1644 PNAIRTLFAYTTL

-1704 SAVSRGIVGVGL
+1704 SAVSKGIVGVGL

-1876 EIGWTGNRIISQIPL
+1876 EIGWTGNRIISQIPF

-1906 KKRAIGDS
+1906 KKRAIGDN

-1922 FFAVGNAS
+1922 FFAIGNAS

-1963 KKGGETY
+1963 KKNGETY

-2029 DQTGVAY
+2029 DQTEVAY

-2054 VDPGVAVTVYDR
+2054 VAPGVAVTVYDR

-2099 GEKSETFSNNLAT
+2099 GESSETFSNNLAT

-2162 GYGGQRSPKQYTK
+2162 GYGGKRSPKQYTK